1 MLKRVL
7 IGGAFAVVVI
17 GLLLVYLLTRTNTF
31 VAALA
36 PQAVSEDAIL
46 FADNLDYHFFTE
58 EFLNE
63 NQAWHELMSNS
74 QAFQEYDSLLRA
86 FSQLVE
92 MRPAF
97 KEMIEKE
104 SLGFSIH
111 LMGKSELAAVFYLR
125 TTEDFSLNDLESEI
139 TALCGSD
146 AIVNERKYEAV
157 NLKDV
162 SFGRDHVVPS
172 LTFGGKDGLLIISSS
187 SILVEDAIRNLNS
200 RGGIA
205 HLKGFRKVNET
216 AGKYVHANLYINYHQ
231 LDQLFYPAIEHSN
244 RSILGIFSGMAAW
257 GELDVDLNSDALV
270 LNGMSYSED
279 SLDQVL
285 NLFTG
290 QSSVKME
297 AAAMIPSNSISYLWA
312 GISDAALFM
321 AEMEAYYQKQGRL
334 QEFRSEDKR
343 LTKMLEVSP
352 FKDIMEIMKD
362 ELAWFKME
370 ASSSGKEYEVVCI
383 EVKSRSEAIS
393 RLKSWTLNYAANK
406 EIDHARLISQYELDG
421 QTSYDIYHLPETMYQ
436 GLLPGKFIKPYFAFH
451 DQYIFFSDSKQGISR
466 TIYQNVLHKTLDNES
481 QYEEVSNYLSSKGNL
496 SIYTRPDKVLES
508 RASILTRKAA
518 SQVQVLEPFLRK
530 IPGLIVQFVSEGEMY
545 YSNLTLKFTTQIKER
560 SMTEWESMLDSAAL
574 IKPALVINHNTSE
587 KEIMVQD
594 AGHALYLINGTGRVL
609 WKIRL
614 DGKIMSEITQVDYYK
629 NGKLQYLFNTP
640 SGMHLVDRNGNYV
653 ERYPIK
659 FRADATNGIVMF
671 DYDNRDE
678 YRIFVACSD
687 RKVYVYDIEG
697 NIIPGWNFAGS
708 EGIVKKPIQHFRL
721 KEKDYIVFSDP
732 IRAYILDRRGRERV
746 KQKELA
752 AVSENNLFYL
762 DMNLAGDKPRI
773 VTTDTS
779 GNVIGID
786 FNGNIEK
793 MLEFNATKRHFF
805 RIKDLDHDGEVE
817 YIYTLDNELKVVD
830 AEGERFF
837 SYKIKSDIEMLP
849 DIYQF
854 SASDLKIGITDP
866 EENRIH
872 LINSDGTVYE
882 GFPLE
887 GNTRYS
893 IGYFKGSDSRFN
905 LIVGSADG
913 FIYNYSIE

>member
-1 MLKRVL
+1 MVKRIL
-7 IGGAFAVVVI
+7 IGGAFAVVVL
-17 GLLLVYLLTRTNTF
+17 GLLLIYLLSRTNTF
-31 VAALA
+31 VEAQA
-36 PQAVSEDAIL
+36 PQAVSEEAIL
-46 FADNLDYHFFTE
+46 FADNLDYLFFTE

-63 NQAWHELMSNS
+63 NQVWSELMGSS
-74 QAFQEYDSLLRA
+74 PAFQDYDSLLRA
-86 FSQLVE
+86 FSQLVN

-104 SLGFSIH
+104 SFSLSIH
-111 LMGKSELAAVFYLR
+111 LMGKSELAAVFYLKA
-125 TTEDFSLNDLESEI
+125 TDELSLHDLESEL
-139 TALCGSD
+139 TELCGKN

-157 NLKDV
+157 NLRDV
-162 SFGRDHVVPS
+162 SFGRENAVPS
-172 LTFGGKDGLLIISSS
+172 LTFGGKDGLLIVSSS

-200 RGGIA
+200 RGGIS
-205 HLKGFRKVNET
+205 HLKGFKKVEET

-244 RSILGIFSGMAAW
+244 RNVLSIFSRIAAW
-257 GELDVDLNSDALV
+257 GELDVDLNDEALV
-270 LNGMSYSED
+270 FNGMSYSED

-290 QSSVKME
+290 QSSVRME
-297 AAAMIPSNSISYLWA
+297 AASKIPSNASCYLWA
-312 GISDAALFM
+312 GISDPALFM

-334 QEFRSEDKR
+334 QELRSEDKR
-343 LTKMLEVSP
+343 LTRIIEVSP
-352 FKDIMEIMKD
+352 IKDIMEIMKD
-362 ELAWFKME
+362 ELAWFKMA
-370 ASSSGKEYEVVCI
+370 ASGSGKEYEVVAI

-393 RLKSWTLNYAANK
+393 RLSSWILNYAANK
-406 EIDHARLISQYELDG
+406 EIDHSRLISKYELDG
-421 QTSYDIYHLPETMYQ
+421 QISYDIYHLPELMYE
-436 GLLPGKFIKPYFAFH
+436 GLFPGKFIKPYFAFY
-451 DQYIFFSDSKQGISR
+451 DQYIFFSDSKEAISR

-481 QYEEVSNYLSSKGNL
+481 SYDQVSNYLSSKSNL
-496 SIYTRPDKVLES
+496 SVYIRPDRLLES
-508 RASILTRKAA
+508 ISGMLTGDAG
-518 SQVQVLEPFLRK
+518 SQVKALESFFRK
-530 IPGLIVQFVSEGEMY
+530 IPGVLIQYVSEGDMY
-545 YSNLTLKFTTQIKER
+545 YTNITLKFTSQIKER

-594 AGHALYLINGTGRVL
+594 AAHSLYLINGTGRVL
-609 WKIRL
+609 WKVRL
-614 DGKIMSEITQVDYYK
+614 DGKIMSEIMQIDYYK
-629 NGKLQYLFNTP
+629 NGKLQYMFNTA
-640 SGMHLVDRNGNYV
+640 SGIHLIDRNGNYV

-659 FRADATNGIVMF
+659 FRSDATNGITLF
-671 DYDNRDE
+671 DYDNRKE

-697 NIIPGWNFAGS
+697 NIIPGWNFGRS
-708 EGIVKKPIQHFRL
+708 EGTVRKPIQHFRL

-732 IRAYILDRRGRERV
+732 IRAYILDRRGRERI

-762 DMNLAGDKPRI
+762 DMNLAGNKPRMI
-773 VTTDTS
+773 TTDTS

-786 FNGNIEK
+786 FDGNLEQ
-793 MLEFNATKRHFF
+793 MLEYKATKSHFF
-805 RIKDLDHDGEVE
+805 RINDLDHDGEVE
-817 YIYTLDNELKVVD
+817 YIYAIDNELKVID
-830 AEGERFF
+830 SEGERFF